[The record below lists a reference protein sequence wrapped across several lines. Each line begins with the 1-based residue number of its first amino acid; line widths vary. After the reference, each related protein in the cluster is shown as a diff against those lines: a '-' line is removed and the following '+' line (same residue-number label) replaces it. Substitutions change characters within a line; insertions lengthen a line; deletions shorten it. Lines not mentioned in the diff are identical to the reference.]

1 MPVIL
6 SDALFWSAVVLC
18 AVAEVAIVRSAL
30 FTRGMPAAPGSTLPP
45 LRRVVEVAWA
55 VLPAVALAAVLFFT
69 WRAMHP
75 AVTRSVAPAL
85 PLTTADAPVPA
96 RGV

>member
-1 MPVIL
+1 MPPSV
-6 SDALFWSAVVLC
+6 SDALFWVAVVLC
-18 AVAEVAIVRSAL
+18 AFSQLAILRSAL

-45 LRRVVEVAWA
+45 LRRAVEVAWA

-75 AVTRSVAPAL
+75 AEARAVPAAL
-85 PLTTADAPVPA
+85 PLTVADGPAPAPSL
-96 RGV
+96 